1 MEESGSVRFPEFAQ
15 EHKDIFTKVD
25 AACISNNYWLTTRKP
40 CLTYGLRDISYFT
53 ITIAQKPLLGHEPVP
68 LHSGIYRGTVHEPMT
83 ELVIMLSKLADS
95 NGNILIPGINGLV
108 DDVTP
113 DEIAQYEG
121 IDFDMDEF
129 RNTIVSEAAIY
140 GTAKD
145 TLTHRWRY
153 PSITIHGINGADP
166 SPNQTTAICPKV
178 TGKFSIRMVPTMEG
192 KAVTALVVHYL
203 EQKFKKLGSKNTCEV
218 KQFGESAPYWVGN
231 TEDSNFAAGRAA
243 TNRVYSTKPDLTRE
257 GGSIGATLDIQNALG
272 HDKSI
277 MLLPVGRSDD
287 GAHGPDEKLDRDN
300 YIKGK
305 KLLVAYWWY
314 FANA

>member
-1 MEESGSVRFPEFAQ
+1 MEESGSVRVSEFAQ

-25 AACISNNYWLTTRKP
+25 AACISDNHWLTTRKP

-53 ITIAQKPLLGHEPVP
+53 ITIAQKPMPGHEPVP
-68 LHSGIYRGTVHEPMT
+68 LHSGIYRGTVNEPMT
-83 ELVIMLSKLADS
+83 ELVIMLSKLAGS
-95 NGNILIPGINGLV
+95 NGNILIPSINGLV

-140 GTAKD
+140 ATAKD
-145 TLTHRWRY
+145 TLMHRWRY

-178 TGKFSIRMVPTMEG
+178 TGKFSIRTVPTMEG
-192 KAVTALVVHYL
+192 KVATALVVHYL
-203 EQKFKKLGSKNTCEV
+203 EQKFKKLGSKNTCEL
-218 KQFGESAPYWVGN
+218 KQFGDSAPYWVGN

-243 TNRVYSTKPDLTRE
+243 TD
-257 GGSIGATLDIQNALG
+257 IGATLDIQNALG